1 MSFEIDGFDLIEF
14 DIPAGKDKKITLS
27 VPPFDCILPS
37 DSAKMT
43 EELEK
48 FEADEKLLDV
58 QNPTKNA
65 IALARFMLKYFNPG
79 KQKADAIDAL
89 VTRQVMQIDAIWS
102 KESGIELGESSPST
116 DESSETDE

>member
-1 MSFEIDGFDLIEF
+1 MSFEIDAYEPLEF

-27 VPPFDCILPS
+27 VPPLDCFPP
-37 DSAKMT
+37 
-43 EELEK
+43 
-48 FEADEKLLDV
+48 ADTAEMNKKLAALGQDENLADV
-58 QNPTKNA
+58 DNPTVNA
-65 IALARFMLKYFNPG
+65 VAMVRFLLKHFNPG

-89 VTRQVMQIDAIWS
+89 VERQIRQIDAIWS